1 MDYRARISVGRY
13 IRASSFASDLGKLKA
28 FRGGYAGASLL
39 ESLEELGLLRPR
51 MRLHWPDP
59 IARRIWQ
66 ETRRREGPE
75 LHDPVEPDGPRMD
88 AAADLWNAL
97 QDAGM
102 RSLKGD
108 NHPFDAPKPEWSEF
122 LKRPEQQTFV
132 PHRERRVRVSSDA
145 QPDLH
150 DSDNVLDF
158 YSSWQLLTAI
168 ELADMGVHIRIN
180 MADED
185 IARRVHED
193 IRSKRWPGGRATE
206 AFAPVRALRDFERYQ
221 AGLDAIEW
229 AREEERDRTFRL
241 LQGSGGGRIVLTDE
255 QVAARDEIRL
265 SVAGEAL
272 SRFSVGKD
280 HLLACSKFLAGRWH
294 EWAHEG
300 RPIAADAYKIFL
312 AEGVRLLQIRH
323 DMTFDETN
331 ELVGFQGGGGQR
343 TLEVIWPDW
352 AKEQINRLVQ
362 TLKSPDLTDE
372 QLRRFGEFLQAS
384 HQDAIF
390 HRLRSFERHAF
401 EYGNSR
407 LAGMH
412 SDLQGMSVAVE
423 QAVRAMGGQGAQLAH
438 MFRGLWEGT
447 DVGRLLK
454 KKKKLLEQ
462 GKPPEDLLEDI
473 NALGAEGGASEIAA
487 DLILAAR
494 IRGAVH
500 HALQISNQL
509 ELERLLVRVVRA
521 AALTHAHVFSN
532 ETVEP
537 APAKPE

>member
-1 MDYRARISVGRY
+1 MDYRARITVGRY
-13 IRASSFASDLGKLKA
+13 IRVSSFASDLGKLKA
-28 FRGGYAGASLL
+28 FRGEYAGPSLL
-39 ESLEELGLLRPR
+39 ESLEEHGLLQPS

-59 IARRIWQ
+59 VARRIWQ
-66 ETRRREGPE
+66 ETRRREVTE
-75 LHDPVEPDGPRMD
+75 LQDPVEADGPRMD

-102 RSLKGD
+102 RSLSGD
-108 NHPFDAPKPEWSEF
+108 NHPFDAPKPEWLEF

-132 PHRERRVRVSSDA
+132 PHSERRVRVSNEA

-150 DSDNVLDF
+150 DSDNVQDF

-168 ELADMGVHIRIN
+168 EVADMGVHVRIN

-185 IARRVHED
+185 IARRVRED

-206 AFAPVRALRDFERYQ
+206 AFAPARALRDFERYQ

-229 AREEERDRTFRL
+229 AHEEERDRTFRL

-255 QVAARDEIRL
+255 QVAARYEIRRT
-265 SVAGEAL
+265 VANEAL
-272 SRFSVGKD
+272 DRFAVGKD
-280 HLLACSKFLAGRWH
+280 DLLSCCKFLAGRWH
-294 EWAHEG
+294 EWAREG

-323 DMTFDETN
+323 DMTFNEIK
-331 ELVGFQGGGGQR
+331 ELVGFQGSGGQR

-352 AKEQINRLVQ
+352 AKEQIDRLIQ
-362 TLKSPDLTDE
+362 TLRAPDLTTE
-372 QLRRFGEFLQAS
+372 QLQTFGEFLQAS
-384 HQDAIF
+384 HQDAVF
-390 HRLRSFERHAF
+390 HRLRSFESHAF
-401 EYGNSR
+401 EYGHAR
-407 LAGMH
+407 LVGMH

-423 QAVRAMGGQGAQLAH
+423 QAVRAMGGQGTQLAH
-438 MFRGLWEGT
+438 MFRGLWDGT
-447 DVGRLLK
+447 DVGRVLK
-454 KKKKLLEQ
+454 KNKKLLEQ
-462 GKPPEDLLEDI
+462 GKPPEDLLDDI
-473 NALGAEGGASEIAA
+473 NALGKEGEASEVAA

-500 HALQISNQL
+500 HALQISNPL
-509 ELERLLVRVVRA
+509 ELERLLVRVLRA

-537 APAKPE
+537 ARQSSE

>member
-1 MDYRARISVGRY
+1 MDYRARIIVGRY

-28 FRGGYAGASLL
+28 FRGGHAGPQTL

-59 IARRIWQ
+59 VARRIWL
-66 ETRRREGPE
+66 ETRRREVPE
-75 LHDPVEPDGPRMD
+75 LQDPVEPDGPRMD

-97 QDAGM
+97 QGAGM
-102 RSLKGD
+102 RSLKGV
-108 NHPFDAPKPEWSEF
+108 NHPFDAPKREWLEF
-122 LKRPEQQTFV
+122 LNRPEQQTFV
-132 PHRERRVRVSSDA
+132 PHRERRVRVSNEA

-150 DSDNVLDF
+150 DSDNVQDF

-180 MADED
+180 MADDD
-185 IARRVHED
+185 IARRVRED

-255 QVAARDEIRL
+255 QVAARDEIRRT
-265 SVAGEAL
+265 VANEAL
-272 SRFSVGKD
+272 DRFAVGKD
-280 HLLACSKFLAGRWH
+280 DLLACCKFLADRWH
-294 EWAHEG
+294 EWAREG

-323 DMTFDETN
+323 DMTFDDIN
-331 ELVGFQGGGGQR
+331 DLVGFQGGGGRR
-343 TLEVIWPDW
+343 TLEVIWPNW
-352 AKEQINRLVQ
+352 AKEQIDRLVR
-362 TLKSPDLTDE
+362 TLKTPDLTSD
-372 QLRRFGEFLQAS
+372 QLKTFGEFLQAS

-390 HRLRSFERHAF
+390 HRLRSFESHAF
-401 EYGNSR
+401 EYGHAR

-412 SDLQGMSVAVE
+412 SDLQRMSVAVE

-438 MFRGLWEGT
+438 MFRSLWDGT

-454 KKKKLLEQ
+454 KNKKLLEQ
-462 GKPPEDLLEDI
+462 GKPPEDLLDDI
-473 NALGAEGGASEIAA
+473 NALGKEGGASEVAA

-509 ELERLLVRVVRA
+509 ELERLLVRVLRA
-521 AALTHAHVFSN
+521 AALTHAHVSWN
-532 ETVEP
+532 EVVEP
-537 APAKPE
+537 IPDKSK